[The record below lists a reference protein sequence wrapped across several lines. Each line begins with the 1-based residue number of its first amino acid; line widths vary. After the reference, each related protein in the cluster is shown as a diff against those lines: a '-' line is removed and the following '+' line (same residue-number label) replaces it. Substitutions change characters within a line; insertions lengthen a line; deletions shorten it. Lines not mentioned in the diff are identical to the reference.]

1 VTDSILDQAI
11 LNEQTVILTAG
22 ITCLVLPAFMILYRA
37 TRETYPGFG
46 LWTTAFVLNG
56 IGSLLL
62 GAQAYL
68 SYWSSLWLGNVMILA
83 FPLFLCLG
91 LLVFLGRKI
100 SWGLFGGSLLIYA
113 ALQFYFLLLPDTVS
127 LRSVMFSVFVFTYVA
142 LFGWGV
148 YRYLPEVLGKP
159 DRLSLAVVALTIS
172 VPILRMLNYGI
183 EGAYDSPVFFKD
195 VDTFLILMMVLS
207 SVAMVIAVLSMNA
220 QRLEWDLRMTSDQL
234 AEKTDQLEA
243 LNEELVRTS
252 NTDFLT
258 GMSNRRHFDEMF
270 KAAWDTPFDPDEPL
284 SLLVIDVD
292 CFKYYN
298 DTLGH
303 VAGDSCLQRLA
314 HLLIDYHHFES
325 CPKARI
331 GGEEFVVLM
340 REPLE
345 VALSKAEKLVGT
357 MKQLAIPHPT
367 SEVSP
372 MVTISVGV
380 ASRRPEDDNRSRLL
394 SRADRALYLAKDTG
408 RDRALAA

>member
-1 VTDSILDQAI
+1 MTDSILEQAI

-46 LWTTAFVLNG
+46 LWTMAFILNG
-56 IGSLLL
+56 VGSTLL
-62 GAQAYL
+62 GAQLYL
-68 SYWSSLWLGNVMILA
+68 PLWVSLWLGNVMILS
-83 FPLFLCLG
+83 FPLFMCVG
-91 LLVFLGRKI
+91 LMVFLGRKI
-100 SWGLFGGSLLIYA
+100 SWLLFGGSIVLYA
-113 ALQFYFLLLPDTVS
+113 ILQFYLVLLPDTVAA
-127 LRSVMFSVFVFTYVA
+127 RSVLFSVFVFAYVG

-159 DRLSLAVVALTIS
+159 DRLTLAVVVLTIS
-172 VPILRMLNYGI
+172 VPILRMLNFGL
-183 EGAYDSPVFFKD
+183 EGAYASPVFFKD
-195 VDTFLILMMVLS
+195 VDNFLILMMVMA
-207 SVAMVIAVLSMNA
+207 SVAMAIAVLSMNA
-220 QRLEWDLRMTSDQL
+220 QRLEWDLRLTSEQL
-234 AEKTDQLEA
+234 SEKTDQLEV
-243 LNEELVRTS
+243 LNKELERAS

-258 GMSNRRHFDEMF
+258 GMSNRRHFDELF
-270 KAAWDTPFDPDEPL
+270 KVAWDATLDPDKPL

-292 CFKYYN
+292 CFKHYN

-303 VAGDSCLQRLA
+303 VAGDSCLQRIA
-314 HLLIDYHHFES
+314 HLLLDYHHFRD

-340 REPLE
+340 REPLD
-345 VALSKAEKLVGT
+345 VAVSKAEKLVAT
-357 MKQLAIPHPT
+357 MKQIAIPHPT

-380 ASRRPEDDNRSRLL
+380 ATRRPEDDNRSRLL
-394 SRADRALYLAKDTG
+394 SRADRALYLAKDAG